1 MTGWRHP
8 YHPWYTYSMT
18 HSAARIR
25 THYIDNGSTSE
36 RDAYGSTTFRD
47 YVVEIQQGQVR
58 WTVGRIM
65 GSIRSGRGAWA
76 ALPVGADAWTAWH
89 PTRAAAT
96 AALAAREDW
105 RLAG

>member
-1 MTGWRHP
+1 M
-8 YHPWYTYSMT
+8 
-18 HSAARIR
+18 ARTARTR
-25 THYIDNGSTSE
+25 THFVETGTSV
-36 RDAYGSTTFRD
+36 AGSTTHRD
-47 YVVEIQQGQVR
+47 YVVEIRQGQVR
-58 WTVGRIM
+58 WTIGRIM
-65 GSIRSGRGAWA
+65 GSVRSGRGAWA